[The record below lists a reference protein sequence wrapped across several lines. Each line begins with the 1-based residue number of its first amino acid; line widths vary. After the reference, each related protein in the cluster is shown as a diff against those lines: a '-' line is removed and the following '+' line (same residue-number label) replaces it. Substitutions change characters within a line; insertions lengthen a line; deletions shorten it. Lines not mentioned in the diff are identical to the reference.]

1 MSDETSSEIAAK
13 LASLLHITQE
23 LPSMESSVK
32 KRWEKAYG
40 DTNTNVD
47 GWLEGLFE
55 LALQAAEQA
64 IDAICRFEGYK
75 ALYVTFARKSLQS
88 LYIPSVQESRVDKCI
103 IEPLNSVLAALI
115 DEVPDDL
122 RERVADGF
130 LDATIH
136 LWERVVLDGGP
147 LRAFRVSDVEDM
159 EADLSA
165 LQSFFIADGE
175 GLDESHV
182 QHRTRRLCEILTL
195 MSLETDVLA
204 RNYESMKKQEDHQQH
219 NTPARDPSLL
229 FKILCHRADRDA
241 SKYLKNCGLPKR
253 LRDNSQL
260 LQFTVFN

>member
-1 MSDETSSEIAAK
+1 MSNETSSEIAAK

-23 LPSMESSVK
+23 LPSMESSVR

-115 DEVPDDL
+115 TRSQTICGNEL
-122 RERVADGF
+122 LMASSTQRFTYGNALSLMAD
-130 LDATIH
+130 H
-136 LWERVVLDGGP
+136 
-147 LRAFRVSDVEDM
+147 
-159 EADLSA
+159 
-165 LQSFFIADGE
+165 
-175 GLDESHV
+175 
-182 QHRTRRLCEILTL
+182 
-195 MSLETDVLA
+195 
-204 RNYESMKKQEDHQQH
+204 YEHS
-219 NTPARDPSLL
+219 
-229 FKILCHRADRDA
+229 
-241 SKYLKNCGLPKR
+241 G
-253 LRDNSQL
+253 
-260 LQFTVFN
+260 